1 MTESYIERE
10 SRCVAYNYKP
20 LPVVLTKG
28 QGIHLWDDKG
38 KRYID
43 MMSAYSAVSHGH
55 GNGRLIKALQQQ
67 AEKLC
72 ITSRAFHTNQL
83 APFMEKLLEISH
95 MDMGLPMNTGAEAV
109 ETAIKAAR
117 LWGYKVKNIAP
128 DKAEIIVA
136 ENNFHGRTTT
146 IISASSEDSYKENFG
161 PLTPGFKV
169 IPFGDPDA
177 LQDAITPN
185 TCAFIV
191 EPMQGE
197 AGIIIP
203 PKGWLKKVQAICKE
217 NQVLLILDEVQTGLG
232 RTGAMFAYMHEIDR
246 PDGLIVGK
254 ALGGGILPISAFLG
268 KKEILELFQP
278 GSHGS
283 TFGGNPLASAVALE
297 ALNILTED
305 NMAEH
310 SAKMGEL
317 FKKSVEQFNS
327 PIITEI
333 RGSGLWIGV
342 EIDPQ
347 KACAHNICLT
357 LMERGLLTKE
367 THDTTIRFAPPLTIT
382 QEELTNAIDIIRN
395 VFKEYENGA

>member
-1 MTESYIERE
+1 
-10 SRCVAYNYKP
+10 
-20 LPVVLTKG
+20 
-28 QGIHLWDDKG
+28 
-38 KRYID
+38 
-43 MMSAYSAVSHGH
+43 
-55 GNGRLIKALQQQ
+55 
-67 AEKLC
+67 
-72 ITSRAFHTNQL
+72 
-83 APFMEKLLEISH
+83 
-95 MDMGLPMNTGAEAV
+95 
-109 ETAIKAAR
+109 
-117 LWGYKVKNIAP
+117 
-128 DKAEIIVA
+128 
-136 ENNFHGRTTT
+136 
-146 IISASSEDSYKENFG
+146 
-161 PLTPGFKV
+161 
-169 IPFGDPDA
+169 
-177 LQDAITPN
+177 
-185 TCAFIV
+185 
-191 EPMQGE
+191 MQGE